1 MVSTK
6 TLKIRNISAQFEF
19 RAGDNLLDILNANKV
34 SIAQS
39 CGGFGSCT
47 TCRVFIVNG
56 AENCS
61 SRSEIEL
68 ERATERNFTVHE
80 RLCCQTQL
88 SGDVEIE
95 IPE

>member
-6 TLKIRNISAQFEF
+6 TLHIRNISAQFEF
-19 RAGDNLLDILNANKV
+19 KAGDNLLDTLNANKV

-47 TCRVFIVNG
+47 TCRVYIVKG
-56 AENCS
+56 IENCS

-68 ERATERNFTVHE
+68 ERASERNFTSHE
-80 RLCCQTQL
+80 RLCCQTEL
-88 SGDVEIE
+88 GGDVEIE